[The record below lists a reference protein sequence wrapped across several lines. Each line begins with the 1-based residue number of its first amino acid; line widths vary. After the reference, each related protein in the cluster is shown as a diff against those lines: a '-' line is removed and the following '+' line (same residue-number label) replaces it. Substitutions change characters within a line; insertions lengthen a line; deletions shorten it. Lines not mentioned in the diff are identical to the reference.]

1 MNNHL
6 ENIYNQM
13 SADLRKCTTEDVAEF
28 LEDMVRRYLDVFLSP
43 YDRNLLVYYVLED
56 YLSDEK
62 LHYMF
67 ITAQKNCVEIMV
79 SSHFAE
85 ERIIRLPYTDDYP
98 FSRMAKDIAYN
109 LHGLYNL

>member
-1 MNNHL
+1 MNSHL

-13 SADLRKCTTEDVAEF
+13 SADLRKCTNEEVAEF
-28 LEDMVRRYLDVFLSP
+28 LEEMERRYLNLFLTSNEI
-43 YDRNLLVYYVLED
+43 NLLVNYVLED

-67 ITAQKNCVEIMV
+67 ITAQHNCVEIMIN
-79 SSHFAE
+79 SHFAE
-85 ERIIRLPYTDDYP
+85 ERIIKIPYTDDYP
-98 FSRMAKDIAYN
+98 FSHMVKDVTYN

>member
-1 MNNHL
+1 MNSHP

-13 SADLRKCTTEDVAEF
+13 SADLRKCTNEEVAEF
-28 LEDMVRRYLDVFLSP
+28 LEEMERRYLDLFLTP
-43 YDRNLLVYYVLED
+43 NEINLLLNYVLED

-79 SSHFAE
+79 NSHFAGE
-85 ERIIRLPYTDDYP
+85 HIIKIPYTDDYP
-98 FSRMAKDIAYN
+98 FSHMVKHVTYN
-109 LHGLYNL
+109 LHGLYSL

>member
-13 SADLRKCTTEDVAEF
+13 GADLRKCTTEDVAEF
-28 LEDMVRRYLDVFLSP
+28 LEEMERRYLDLFLTP
-43 YDRNLLVYYVLED
+43 NEINLLVNYVLED

-62 LHYMF
+62 LHYIF
-67 ITAQKNCVEIMV
+67 IMAQKNCVEITV
-79 SSHFAE
+79 NSHFAE

-98 FSRMAKDIAYN
+98 FTHMAKDVSYN
-109 LHGLYNL
+109 LHGLYSL

>member
-28 LEDMVRRYLDVFLSP
+28 LEEMERRYLDLFLTP
-43 YDRNLLVYYVLED
+43 NEIDLLVNYVLED

-62 LHYMF
+62 LHYIF
-67 ITAQKNCVEIMV
+67 ITAQKNCVEVMV
-79 SSHFAE
+79 NSHFAE
-85 ERIIRLPYTDDYP
+85 ERIIRIPYTNDYP
-98 FSRMAKDIAYN
+98 FSHMAKDVSYN